1 MKYLTTLTMVYLS
14 SLISYNNNNNNRD
27 TVGQERFRT
36 VSSSIYRHAKGI
48 ILMYD
53 ICNRESLTNVIK
65 NWASEADRYAP
76 ENLGKVLV
84 GNKSDREADRQVTPE
99 DVQVIR

>member
-1 MKYLTTLTMVYLS
+1 
-14 SLISYNNNNNNRD
+14 
-27 TVGQERFRT
+27 
-36 VSSSIYRHAKGI
+36 
-48 ILMYD
+48 MYD

-99 DVQVIR
+99 DVQVIDKKHSHAQQCTR